1 MHPHSLR
8 LALGTQF
15 TAVVLE
21 VADQFLLLR
30 VNGDRRLASDDCRF
44 HRRVDVGELGIP
56 VRVLAALSRL
66 AVGLTTVV
74 QLAQQVGDD
83 ALAGREPQISERLDE
98 LTLTAADP
106 AQGRTWITTDRGLDH
121 PFQRRRQAGLMSHG
135 TLAPGAGAAHAPV
148 NVVASRLKLVD
159 AAINRAPRDPRR
171 QSGCG
176 DTAKPK
182 GQGFIGGKQPTP
194 ALVEKRGDQL
204 PARADVIK
212 VDHGSRVIPGRRV
225 APTEFVILSLR
236 SQGPVDSII
245 SPQALSSERASD
257 VAHIS
262 RLLTVDEVDQVAGG
276 NFNRAGTYAG
286 GLAQPGFKNPTVI
299 YDDG

>member
-21 VADQFLLLR
+21 VADQFLLR

-106 AQGRTWITTDRGLDH
+106 AQGRTWITTDR
-121 PFQRRRQAGLMSHG
+121 
-135 TLAPGAGAAHAPV
+135 
-148 NVVASRLKLVD
+148 
-159 AAINRAPRDPRR
+159 
-171 QSGCG
+171 
-176 DTAKPK
+176 
-182 GQGFIGGKQPTP
+182 
-194 ALVEKRGDQL
+194 
-204 PARADVIK
+204 
-212 VDHGSRVIPGRRV
+212 
-225 APTEFVILSLR
+225 
-236 SQGPVDSII
+236 
-245 SPQALSSERASD
+245 
-257 VAHIS
+257 
-262 RLLTVDEVDQVAGG
+262 
-276 NFNRAGTYAG
+276 
-286 GLAQPGFKNPTVI
+286 
-299 YDDG
+299 